1 ILATFFVLWE
11 KILPVVAPLVF
22 TLYLIYGFIR
32 PRISRQMRHDIE
44 EDDEEDEE
52 EPPRKHHA

>member
-1 ILATFFVLWE
+1 
-11 KILPVVAPLVF
+11 
-22 TLYLIYGFIR
+22 YGFIR